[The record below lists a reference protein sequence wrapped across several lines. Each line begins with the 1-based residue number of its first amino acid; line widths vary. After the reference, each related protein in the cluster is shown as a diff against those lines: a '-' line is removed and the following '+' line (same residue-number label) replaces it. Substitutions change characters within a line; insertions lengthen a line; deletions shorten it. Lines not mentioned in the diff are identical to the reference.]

1 MYYLAQLILN
11 NYIPLQIE
19 EGMIFKNVLYPNTE
33 REIIEL
39 WKINGSMTRW
49 AQAALSIDN
58 VFTKIGYPV
67 ELMIIDEDSTILAIS
82 DQIGWWDEG
91 EHTEDL
97 RDITLA
103 DINRILLN
111 NGDVEIDIS
120 EEAFGIHQIIPT
132 VSEGKVILRIPID
145 IIDEEDLDD
154 LFTDNI
160 PNEKD
165 YGDDI
170 LFDDSYFL

>member
-1 MYYLAQLILN
+1 MYYLAQLVLR
-11 NYIPLQIE
+11 NYIPLQIK
-19 EGMIFKNVLYPNTE
+19 EGMIFKNVLFPNTDK
-33 REIIEL
+33 EIIEI
-39 WKINGSMTRW
+39 WKMDKYKTKW
-49 AQAALSIDN
+49 TQAALSIED

-67 ELMIIDEDSTILAIS
+67 ELMILDRNSGTLATA

-91 EHTEDL
+91 EDTEDL

-103 DINRILLN
+103 DINRILQN

-145 IIDEEDLDD
+145 VIDEDDIDD